1 MAGPI
6 GAVARFFARIAACF
20 DEISRSDKTVTIGIP
35 RLRKI
40 LLVSLVLVH
49 RAPKQGPVPADVP
62 MWRTCLREILFF
74 NDEDAAAAV
83 GQPIVEGEAYHLLL
97 EIICGLRS
105 PMLGE
110 TQVMGQFKTFL
121 ASLGKDQAALRKLG
135 QRLLSEARIISER
148 HLRQLGSRSYG
159 SATRKRVADLR
170 HVAVI
175 GTGAL
180 SQELLKFLVDGD
192 RQVYVWGRRAAAEVS
207 YPSGVTYRQL
217 GEPTREPLS
226 TLPAAIIIA
235 APVPSVVVDDV
246 ARRYAGLCRVIDLR
260 GETDLGPLDV
270 AAPVVSLTE
279 LFAEIEAARRDSVEH
294 IEAARAGV
302 VRLSREYA
310 MRVELHPFGWDDL
323 CA

>member
-1 MAGPI
+1 
-6 GAVARFFARIAACF
+6 
-20 DEISRSDKTVTIGIP
+20 
-35 RLRKI
+35 
-40 LLVSLVLVH
+40 
-49 RAPKQGPVPADVP
+49 

-74 NDEDAAAAV
+74 NDEDAAAEV
-83 GQPIVEGEAYHLLL
+83 GEPIVEGEAYHLLL

-121 ASLGKDQAALRKLG
+121 ASLDKDQAALRKLG

-159 SATRKRVADLR
+159 SATRKRVADCPQ
-170 HVAVI
+170 VVVI

-180 SQELLKFLVDGD
+180 AHELLKFLVDGSRHVD
-192 RQVYVWGRRAAAEVS
+192 QWGRRAPAEVS

-217 GEPTREPLS
+217 GDRTPVPLS
-226 TLPAAIIIA
+226 QVPTAIVIA
-235 APVPSVVVDDV
+235 APVPSVIVDDV
-246 ARRYAGLCRVIDLR
+246 ARRYAGLCRVVDLR

-270 AAPVVSLTE
+270 AAPVVSLNE
-279 LFAEIEAARRDSVEH
+279 LFAEIEAARRDSVQH
-294 IEAARAGV
+294 VEAAQAGV

-310 MRVELHPFGWDDL
+310 LRAEPHPFGWDDL